1 MQQMPSLG
9 TQVTPLEGLYG
20 FVRNHLAV
28 VNGIVMAS
36 TTTVGVLDFLAPRVS
51 IFPTAVYSITATL
64 VLLMVAAAVIPRF
77 VGQAVARVGL
87 TVTRLNP
94 TPLWRSPAWQFA
106 VTILLCV
113 TIVGFASVA
122 KASQGGLIASQ
133 FPEVRGLQETLLSLQ
148 RDNAEIKY
156 GVEKA
161 NVKLDV
167 IVESVDPA
175 NPADRCTDITCAVS
189 EGASVK
195 ALRKLFERGVKLPP
209 HPILRGEVFLA
220 LGQSARSNRVQV
232 LDVLV
237 ANGLDPSAIFN
248 FYVLDPS
255 STTPAAGKLAQEVL
269 RLANYN
275 DKPTLGLTR
284 FPPPTGD
291 PSADAWSDVA
301 ICLSVSSGGVALVEL
316 AAMRGDKALFEH
328 LVAIGAKRPARP
340 LVCKW
345 SYPGRRGGSS
355 TITFSN
361 GLATAVPG

>member
-9 TQVTPLEGLYG
+9 PQTKPLGGLYG
-20 FVRNHLAV
+20 FVRDHLAV

-51 IFPTAVYSITATL
+51 IFPTVIYSITAAL
-64 VLLMVAAAVIPRF
+64 VLLMVTAAVIPRF
-77 VGQAVARVGL
+77 VSKAIARFGL
-87 TVTRLNP
+87 AETRLSSV
-94 TPLWRSPAWQFA
+94 PLWRSPAWQFA
-106 VTILLCV
+106 VTILLGV

-133 FPEVRGLQETLLSLQ
+133 FPAAKGLQETLLSLQ
-148 RDNAEIKY
+148 RSTADIKV
-156 GVEKA
+156 GVEQA

-167 IVESVDPA
+167 IVEAVDPA

-189 EGASVK
+189 EGASAK

-209 HPILRGEVFLA
+209 HPILRGQVLLD
-220 LGQSARSNRVQV
+220 LGQSGRPNRTQV

-237 ANGLDPSAIFN
+237 ANGLDPNAIFN

-255 STTPAAGKLAQEVL
+255 STTPAAGKLAQDAL
-269 RLANYN
+269 RLSNYADN
-275 DKPTLGLTR
+275 PKFR

-291 PSADAWSDVA
+291 PSADAWSDLA
-301 ICLSVSSGGVALVEL
+301 HCLSASSGGVTLVEL
-316 AAMRGDKALFEH
+316 AAMRGDKALYEH
-328 LVAIGAKRPARP
+328 LITIGAKRPARP

-361 GLATAVPG
+361 ELATAVPG